1 MRDSEYVGEKMRI
14 FCASPVHTPRAREE
28 VFMEGANFQLSFF
41 CEANPRE
48 NVISG
53 DSDLAVK
60 KYFSESNLEEG
71 FF

>member
-1 MRDSEYVGEKMRI
+1 MRDGEYVGEKMRI
-14 FCASPVHTPRAREE
+14 FCASSHTPRARED

-41 CEANPRE
+41 CEANLWE

-71 FF
+71 IF